1 MTLENN
7 HNRLYKVYQNIIRD
21 INIEINKY
29 KNQLILIEAAKNKLF
44 KDINNIKKENIII
57 NNRNKSVTVQGS

>member
-57 NNRNKSVTVQGS
+57 NNINKSVTLQGS

>member
-57 NNRNKSVTVQGS
+57 NNRNKSVTLQGS